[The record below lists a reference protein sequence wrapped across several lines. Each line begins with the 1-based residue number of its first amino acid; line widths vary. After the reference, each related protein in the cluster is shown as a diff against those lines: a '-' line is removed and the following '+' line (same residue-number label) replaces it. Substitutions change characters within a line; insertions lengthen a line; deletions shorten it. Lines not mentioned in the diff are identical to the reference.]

1 MYPLRLEGAMKEK
14 VWGGDDLKYYHKNS
28 NSEKLGEV
36 WELACHPNGSSI
48 IQNGEFEGQTICSL
62 MHPENMSY
70 LGRNY
75 DMFPIMVKF
84 LDAKSDLSLQVH
96 PDDAYAKAKYNSF
109 GKTEVWYILSA
120 EPDAEIILGTNACS
134 IEETMD
140 SIEAG
145 DLSKCL
151 NHIKVQ
157 AGEFYTVPAGTIHG
171 IGEGIVLLEIQE
183 SSDITFRLHDYGRG
197 RELHLEEAAEVIEL
211 DTDFGQCRGFK
222 ELKDGNEITHFIQ
235 TDYFEVTKVKIRESY
250 LHASSQEFQLISC
263 IGGSGY
269 LTFSDQIFDVKT
281 GDQFLIPASMGP
293 FTLRGM
299 LDVVVTKPGSKKN

>member
-1 MYPLRLEGAMKEK
+1 MYPLKLEGAMKEK
-14 VWGGDDLKYYHKNS
+14 VWGGDDLKYYHKVS
-28 NSEKLGEV
+28 KSEKLGEV

-62 MHPENMSY
+62 MHPENMPL
-70 LGRNY
+70 LGRVY

-84 LDAKSDLSLQVH
+84 LDARSDLSLQVH
-96 PDDAYAKAKYNSF
+96 PDDVYAKSNYKSY

-120 EPDAEIILGTNACS
+120 EPGAEIILGTHTCSLDETITS
-134 IEETMD
+134 IEE
-140 SIEAG
+140 G
-145 DLSKCL
+145 DLNRCL

-197 RELHLEEAAEVIEL
+197 RELHLEEAQEVIDLE
-211 DTDFGQCRGFK
+211 TDFGRCRGFE
-222 ELKDGNEITHFIQ
+222 ELKDGNVITHFIQ
-235 TDYFEVTKVKIRESY
+235 TKFFEVLKVKVREHY
-250 LHASSQEFQLISC
+250 THEVSQDFQLISC

-269 LTFSDQIFDVKT
+269 LTYNDQIFDIKT
-281 GDQFLIPASMGP
+281 GDQFLIPANMGD
-293 FTLRGM
+293 FILRGM
-299 LDVVVTKPGSKKN
+299 LDVVVTKPGSEKN